1 MWINWNPTSVVPNC
15 QRIIGVQ
22 FHLNAVRM
30 PCNGFVHRV
39 IKDFSDHMMQCTF
52 IGAADIH
59 ARAFSDRFQTLQN
72 LNGRCAIIV
81 SLAVIQKI
89 SHVKC
94 SIYVSKYYDS
104 KSTKGK
110 EQIEKSQSSQLT
122 QWFVLCQQ
130 KCTFTLRSINDFVL
144 RKININKLVDDVG
157 FCGSNPQ
164 N

>member
-1 MWINWNPTSVVPNC
+1 M
-15 QRIIGVQ
+15 VQ
-22 FHLNAVRM
+22 CA
-30 PCNGFVHRV
+30 
-39 IKDFSDHMMQCTF
+39 F

-59 ARAFSDRFQTLQN
+59 AWAFSDRFQTLQN

-110 EQIEKSQSSQLT
+110 EQIEKSESRHVT
-122 QWFVLCQQ
+122 Q
-130 KCTFTLRSINDFVL
+130 
-144 RKININKLVDDVG
+144 
-157 FCGSNPQ
+157 
-164 N
+164 